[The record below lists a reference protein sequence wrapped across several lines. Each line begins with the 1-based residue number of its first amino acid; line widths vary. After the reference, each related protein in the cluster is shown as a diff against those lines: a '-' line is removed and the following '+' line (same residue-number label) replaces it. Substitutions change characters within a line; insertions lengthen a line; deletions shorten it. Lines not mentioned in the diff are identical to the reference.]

1 MPKTDARFLEDRIAM
16 MESEGW
22 LDLIADLENIQT
34 NVVNID
40 TMSDEKDLW
49 EAKGQ
54 LNILRFLLTLE
65 NSTHLALEQLQ
76 DGNPTN
82 QTS

>member
-1 MPKTDARFLEDRIAM
+1 MAKTDEQFINDRLAM

-22 LDLIADLENIQT
+22 LDLIADLETIQVG
-34 NVVNID
+34 VVNID
-40 TMSDEKDLW
+40 TMTDEKDLW

-65 NSTHLALEQLQ
+65 NTTKITLEQ
-76 DGNPTN
+76 
-82 QTS
+82 SEKE

>member
-1 MPKTDARFLEDRIAM
+1 MSKTDERFIEDRLAM

-22 LDLIADLENIQT
+22 LDLVAELKNIQT
-34 NVVNID
+34 NVVDID

-54 LNILRFLLTLE
+54 LSIIRFLLTLE
-65 NSTHLALEQLQ
+65 NTTEITLEQ
-76 DGNPTN
+76 
-82 QTS
+82 SEEE

>member
-1 MPKTDARFLEDRIAM
+1 MAKADDRFIEDRLAM

-22 LDLIADLENIQT
+22 LDLIADLETIQEG
-34 NVVNID
+34 VVNID
-40 TMSDEKDLW
+40 TMTDEKDLW

-65 NSTHLALEQLQ
+65 NTTKIAMEQS
-76 DGNPTN
+76 DKD
-82 QTS
+82 

>member
-1 MPKTDARFLEDRIAM
+1 MSKTDDRFIEDRLAM
-16 MESEGW
+16 MESDGW

-34 NVVNID
+34 NVVDID

-54 LNILRFLLTLE
+54 LTILRFLLTLE
-65 NSTHLALEQLQ
+65 NTTKITLEQSEQ
-76 DGNPTN
+76 D
-82 QTS
+82 

>member
-1 MPKTDARFLEDRIAM
+1 MPKTDEQFINDRLAM

-22 LDLIADLENIQT
+22 LDLIADIETIQLG
-34 NVVNID
+34 VVDID
-40 TMSDEKDLW
+40 TMADEKDLW

-65 NSTHLALEQLQ
+65 NTTKITLEQ
-76 DGNPTN
+76 
-82 QTS
+82 SEKE

>member
-1 MPKTDARFLEDRIAM
+1 MAKTDERFIEDRLAM
-16 MESEGW
+16 MESDGW
-22 LDLIADLENIQT
+22 LDLVAELKNIQT
-34 NVVNID
+34 NVVDID

-65 NSTHLALEQLQ
+65 NTTKINLEQ
-76 DGNPTN
+76 
-82 QTS
+82 SEEE

>member
-1 MPKTDARFLEDRIAM
+1 MAKTDDRFIEDRLAM
-16 MESEGW
+16 METEGW

-34 NVVNID
+34 GVVNID

-65 NSTHLALEQLQ
+65 NTTKITMEQ
-76 DGNPTN
+76 
-82 QTS
+82 SEKE

>member
-1 MPKTDARFLEDRIAM
+1 MSKTDDRFIEDRLAM

-22 LDLIADLENIQT
+22 LDLIADLKNIQT
-34 NVVNID
+34 NVVDID

-54 LNILRFLLTLE
+54 LTILRFLLTLE
-65 NSTHLALEQLQ
+65 NTTKITLEQSEQ
-76 DGNPTN
+76 D
-82 QTS
+82 

>member
-1 MPKTDARFLEDRIAM
+1 MPKTDERFLEDRLAM

-22 LDLIADLENIQT
+22 LDFIADLETIQS
-34 NVVNID
+34 NVVDID
-40 TMSDEKDLW
+40 TMTDEKDLW

-54 LNILRFLLTLE
+54 LNIIRFLLTLE

-76 DGNPTN
+76 NGKPT
-82 QTS
+82 

>member
-1 MPKTDARFLEDRIAM
+1 MPKTDERFIEDRLAM

-22 LDLIADLENIQT
+22 LDLIDDLKKIKSS
-34 NVVNID
+34 VVDID
-40 TMSDEKDLW
+40 TMTDDKDLW

-65 NSTHLALEQLQ
+65 NTTKITLEQ
-76 DGNPTN
+76 
-82 QTS
+82 SEKE

>member
-1 MPKTDARFLEDRIAM
+1 MPKTDERFIEDRLAM

-22 LDLIADLENIQT
+22 LDLIADLENIQSS
-34 NVVNID
+34 VVDID
-40 TMSDEKDLW
+40 TMTDNKDLW

-65 NSTHLALEQLQ
+65 NTTKITLEQSEE
-76 DGNPTN
+76 D
-82 QTS
+82 

>member
-1 MPKTDARFLEDRIAM
+1 MPKTDDRFIEDRLAM
-16 MESEGW
+16 METEGW
-22 LDLIADLENIQT
+22 LDLIADLETIQA

-40 TMSDEKDLW
+40 TITDEKDLW

-65 NSTHLALEQLQ
+65 NTTKITMEQSNE
-76 DGNPTN
+76 D
-82 QTS
+82 

>member
-1 MPKTDARFLEDRIAM
+1 MPKTDEQFINDRLAM

-22 LDLIADLENIQT
+22 LDLIADLENIQS

-40 TMSDEKDLW
+40 TMTDEKDLW

-54 LNILRFLLTLE
+54 LNILRFILTLE
-65 NSTHLALEQLQ
+65 NTTKITLEQ
-76 DGNPTN
+76 
-82 QTS
+82 SEEE

>member
-1 MPKTDARFLEDRIAM
+1 MAKADDRFIEDRLAM

-22 LDLIADLENIQT
+22 LDLIADLKTIQEG
-34 NVVNID
+34 VVNID
-40 TMSDEKDLW
+40 TMTDEKDLW

-65 NSTHLALEQLQ
+65 NSTKIAMEQS
-76 DGNPTN
+76 DKD
-82 QTS
+82 

>member
-1 MPKTDARFLEDRIAM
+1 M

-22 LDLIADLENIQT
+22 LDLIDDLKKIKSS
-34 NVVNID
+34 VVDID
-40 TMSDEKDLW
+40 TMTDDKDLW

-65 NSTHLALEQLQ
+65 NTTKITLEQSEE
-76 DGNPTN
+76 D
-82 QTS
+82 

>member
-1 MPKTDARFLEDRIAM
+1 MPKSDDQFIEDRLAM

-22 LDLIADLENIQT
+22 LDLIADLENIQST
-34 NVVNID
+34 VVNID
-40 TMSDEKDLW
+40 TMTDEKDLW

-65 NSTHLALEQLQ
+65 NTTKITMEQSNE
-76 DGNPTN
+76 D
-82 QTS
+82 

>member
-16 MESEGW
+16 MESDGW